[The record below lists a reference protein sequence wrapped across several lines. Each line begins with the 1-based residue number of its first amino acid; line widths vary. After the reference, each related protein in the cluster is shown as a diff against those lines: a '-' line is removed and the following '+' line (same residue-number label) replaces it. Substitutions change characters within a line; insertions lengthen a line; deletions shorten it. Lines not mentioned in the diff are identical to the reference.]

1 MPVESR
7 FLELIRTV
15 VAHQVDAIVVGGIA
29 AILHGAPVMTADL
42 DLLFDPAPENL
53 ARIDGMLRALE
64 AHYADSAG
72 RHIVPTS
79 DKLADLKIHLLRT
92 RFGRLDLL
100 RTIGQGEDFASLKQ
114 RSQEFEIDGLRI
126 RVLDLEAIIATK
138 QAAGRPKD
146 LAALPFLLE
155 LQALRDLR

>member
-15 VAHQVDAIVVGGIA
+15 VAHEVDAIVVGGIA

-53 ARIDGMLRALE
+53 ARIDRMLTTLE
-64 AHYADSAG
+64 AHYADPAG
-72 RHIVPTS
+72 RYILPTL
-79 DKLADLKIHLLRT
+79 DKLADLRIHLLRT

-100 RTIGQGEDFASLKQ
+100 RTIGHGEDFASLKQ
-114 RSQEFEIDGLRI
+114 RSQEFELDGMTI

-138 QAAGRPKD
+138 RAAGRPKD
-146 LAALPFLLE
+146 LAALPLLLE
-155 LQALRDLR
+155 LQALGDVR